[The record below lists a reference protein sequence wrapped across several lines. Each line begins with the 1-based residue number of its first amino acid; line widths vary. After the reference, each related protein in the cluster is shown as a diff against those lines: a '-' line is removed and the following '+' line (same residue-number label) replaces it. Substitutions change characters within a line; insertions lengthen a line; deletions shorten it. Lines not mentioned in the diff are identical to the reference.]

1 MVAGVIIQKGVMMK
15 RQYRDS
21 MTVGFALFAIFFGAG
36 NLIFPPYLGF
46 SAGRDWLSAT
56 GGFLLTDPF
65 LAILTVVVTTKLGGR
80 IDDIGRRVG
89 VNFAKGLGILTI
101 LLITSLVAVP
111 RTAATV
117 HEIAI
122 APNFPGISPVWTS
135 IIFFSL
141 TMYFVFNE
149 GRVIDFIGNFLTPML
164 LITLAI
170 FIIRVVFNPPGELS
184 APIVEGNQFIRGF
197 MEGYQTMDALAAPL
211 MAGIVVTDFV
221 RRGYGHPEQSYHMV
235 KKAGYIALALLIFVY
250 SGLTYI
256 GATMGSHFPASVTR
270 VEILLGSFLQVFG
283 GMGAVLIALIVTL
296 ACLTTSVGLT
306 ATCGDFFHS
315 ISNGRLSY
323 KAIVLLSLVVS
334 FLISLFTVDE
344 IIIYA
349 GPILEVIYPVMITL
363 VLLSAVDRFIIY
375 DMTYIGAVTG
385 VLLMSIIEV
394 ASRLLGWTGFSQWLD
409 HWIPLASIG
418 LAWVMPAIILGIV
431 FGLIGKYAAVGK
443 RLADHNEVHTVY
455 RT

>member
-1 MVAGVIIQKGVMMK
+1 MVAVVIIRKGAMMK
-15 RQYRDS
+15 RSYRDS
-21 MTVGFALFAIFFGAG
+21 ITVGFAMFAIFFGAG

-46 SAGRDWLSAT
+46 SAGRDWASAT

-89 VNFAKGLGILTI
+89 VHFAKGLGILTI

-117 HEIAI
+117 HEIAV
-122 APNFPGISPVWTS
+122 APNLPAFSPIWTS
-135 IIFFSL
+135 VVFFGL

-149 GRVIDFIGNFLTPML
+149 GRVMDLIGNFLTPML
-164 LITLAI
+164 LITLAV
-170 FIIRVVFNPPGELS
+170 FIIRVVFNPPGELL
-184 APIVEGNQFIRGF
+184 APTVEGNSFIRGF
-197 MEGYQTMDALAAPL
+197 TEGYQTMDALAAPL

-221 RRGYGHPEQSYHMV
+221 RRGYDSPQQSYHMV
-235 KKAGYIALALLIFVY
+235 KKAGYIALILLIFVY
-250 SGLTYI
+250 GGLTYI

-270 VEILLGSFLQVFG
+270 VEILLGAFSQVFG
-283 GMGAVLIALIVTL
+283 DMGAVLIALIVTL

-315 ISNGRLSY
+315 ISNGRFSY
-323 KAIVLLSLVVS
+323 KAIVLLSVGVS

-349 GPILEVIYPVMITL
+349 GPMLEVIYPVIMTL
-363 VLLSAVDRFIIY
+363 VLLSAVDRFIVY
-375 DMTYIGAVTG
+375 DMIYVGAVVGT
-385 VLLMSIIEV
+385 LLMSLVEV
-394 ASRLLGWTGFSQWLD
+394 VSQLLGWEALSQWVD
-409 HWIPLASIG
+409 HWIPLANIG
-418 LAWVMPAIILGIV
+418 LAWIMPAIILSII
-431 FGLIGKYAAVGK
+431 FGLIGKYAGVGK
-443 RLADHNEVHTVY
+443 KFTDHKDERAVY
-455 RT
+455 RI